1 MVASKHWKNPPWFE
15 SDSSFG
21 PCYVTCSSWWS
32 RCKVSGSL
40 PSWVLLG
47 TGPSDRC
54 TRPGKREQKTKLER
68 STMLFSWVNPL
79 FLWPFSIA
87 MFYQRVFLSWG
98 KNVSWSEQVFDRNT
112 FLPKNAS
119 ENPTENKTFSNL
131 LCVETSIPEVLVLRR
146 CSFDCPNPEESKLCR
161 DGSIAW
167 AHMDRIKTNR
177 SIPEV
182 LHLPPVGPWQSV
194 VFLPFELLVHPFS
207 QWIGLRENLQESPMI
222 FMGKSMVSGF
232 DFRFNQSID
241 FYRFSC
247 FWSSLF
253 PLE

>member
-1 MVASKHWKNPPWFE
+1 
-15 SDSSFG
+15 
-21 PCYVTCSSWWS
+21 
-32 RCKVSGSL
+32 
-40 PSWVLLG
+40 
-47 TGPSDRC
+47 
-54 TRPGKREQKTKLER
+54 
-68 STMLFSWVNPL
+68 
-79 FLWPFSIA
+79 
-87 MFYQRVFLSWG
+87 MFVYQRVFLSWG

-119 ENPTENKTFSNL
+119 ENPTENKTKNL

-182 LHLPPVGPWQSV
+182 LHLPPVSPWQSA

-207 QWIGLRENLQESPMI
+207 QWIGLRENLQENPMI
-222 FMGKSMVSGF
+222 LMGKSMVSCK
-232 DFRFNQSID
+232 
-241 FYRFSC
+241 FSLKPIHKSQPPSFC
-247 FWSSLF
+247 PTVHPIWRRLRPRKAPQQLRL
-253 PLE
+253 PLRLQQLLPQRQHGVWLLGRILDVWEVWY